1 MKYIILPIL
10 FLSAFA
16 IASNDNNDS
25 NTSKPKAKLIEE
37 QIKQQMKK
45 EAKYAREQK
54 FYTAKDYDFNG
65 SMVNK
70 ASLSHIETIKPD
82 DPSLDSEAILGDGF
96 DDNRSW

>member
-25 NTSKPKAKLIEE
+25 NISKTKAKIIEE
-37 QIKQQMKK
+37 QVKQQMKK
-45 EAKYAREQK
+45 EEKYAREQK

-65 SMVNK
+65 SRINK
-70 ASLSHIETIKPD
+70 ASLSHIEVIKPD
-82 DPSLDSEAILGDGF
+82 DPSLDSEAILGDDF